1 VCIQTILNRIEN
13 HLGDEVADSLVSVI
27 IDCFKARNDVFE
39 EGFLLLSALCS
50 KFGQLMD
57 RYVPEIGPF
66 IFHALKESDSSDT
79 IKNA

>member
-1 VCIQTILNRIEN
+1 VCIQTILNRINEG
-13 HLGDEVADSLVSVI
+13 LTDEVCESLVEVI
-27 IDCFKARNDVFE
+27 IQCFDKRSDVFE

-57 RYVPEIGPF
+57 KFVPKIGPY
-66 IFHALKESDSSDT
+66 IFHGLKDSESSDT